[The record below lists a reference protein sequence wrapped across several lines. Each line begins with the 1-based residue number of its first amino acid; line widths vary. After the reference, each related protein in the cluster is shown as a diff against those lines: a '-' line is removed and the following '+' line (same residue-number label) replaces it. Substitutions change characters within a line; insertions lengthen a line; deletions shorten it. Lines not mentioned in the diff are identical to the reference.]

1 MNGQGGLLKHLIWI
15 VPVTIFVLWYVSQQ
29 QRVQEDDMKAEFAK
43 FDEDFARMSEGLS
56 SGNEKK
62 EWAGAKAE
70 AHDRYVSAKER
81 AVDSSKKADD
91 TFAEMEKE
99 LNSVD
104 TSNMGEN
111 K

>member
-1 MNGQGGLLKHLIWI
+1 MNGSGGLLKHLIWI

-29 QRVQEDDMKAEFAK
+29 QHVQEDDMKVESAK
-43 FDEDFARMSEGLS
+43 FDEDFAAMSFGLS
-56 SGNEKK
+56 SGDEKK
-62 EWAGAKAE
+62 HWKESQQE
-70 AHDRYVSAKER
+70 AHDRRIVAKER
-81 AVDSSKKADD
+81 AMGSSKKADD
-91 TFAEMEKE
+91 TFAQMEKE